1 MNTPLVLAGVFGNL
15 HVPELLFI
23 LVIVLIIF
31 GPKSLPSLGRAM
43 GKGLREFRD
52 ASSKFTEAIQDA
64 GEEDASKSGT
74 AKDRQRLEAEPRR
87 ETIKPAPPTSTVPAT
102 PATAPSEQ
110 SQ

>member
-1 MNTPLVLAGVFGNL
+1 MNTPLLLAGVFGNL

-52 ASSKFTEAIQDA
+52 ASSKFSEAIQDA
-64 GEEDASKSGT
+64 GEEEGPKPTASK
-74 AKDRQRLEAEPRR
+74 DRPRLEAEPRR
-87 ETIKPAPPTSTVPAT
+87 ETIAPAPPTSTVPAT

-110 SQ
+110 SH